1 MHALLTSAEIQ
12 AITGSPQ
19 PAKQE
24 RFLSGLGLRVCRNS
38 RNEVVLARE
47 AFIRWQLGEAVPVG
61 KAPRLRPI
69 IKK

>member
-1 MHALLTSAEIQ
+1 MSDSILTPAEIQ

-47 AFIRWQLGEAVPVG
+47 AFIRWQLGAVSSAD
-61 KAPRLRPI
+61 KAPKLRPI
-69 IKK
+69 K